1 MTNTATLSTKIIAR
15 KAQSLSADNKFSGV
29 IDLYEKFFEELKNLR
44 DERET
49 VYEKIKSH
57 GRPVIVFGSGQMAAL
72 VTKELESF
80 GINVDG
86 YCVDEK
92 YFKPDTP
99 LRVYNFAELVTQPDK
114 YVFVLGMNSDY
125 VDSDRSLEFL
135 RDKRIISYMTYPY
148 AFRFISKD
156 FILSRKD
163 EFAETFSL
171 LDDDLSRRTL
181 SAYLRLMFTFDQS
194 ALFDV
199 FERGMYF
206 NSLTESAKGGIFVD
220 CGAYRGDTAERFINW
235 SGGRYER
242 IFAIQADKKNFSMLE
257 GFVRDKGYKNV
268 SLINCGVWNKKGV
281 LSFNSTGSV
290 LSYLVDADTNYE
302 MDAEFDSIQVDTLD
316 NIIGDEPVNFVKL
329 MIQGSELNALQG
341 AVNVVKSQKPLLA
354 IAAFQNPSALITI
367 PQFIKNLNVGYKIYL
382 RKHSRFSTAEF
393 ILYAVPE
400 D

>member
-1 MTNTATLSTKIIAR
+1 MY
-15 KAQSLSADNKFSGV
+15 D
-29 IDLYEKFFEELKNLR
+29 EFFDELKNLH
-44 DERET
+44 DGHAA

-57 GRPVIVFGSGQMAAL
+57 GRPVIVFGFGQMAAL

-92 YFKPDTP
+92 YFKPNN
-99 LRVYNFAELVTQPDK
+99 LSVYNFEELVTQPDK

-135 RDKRIISYMTYPY
+135 QDKRIISYMTCPY

-171 LDDDLSRRTL
+171 LEDDLSRRTL
-181 SAYLRLMFTFDQS
+181 SAYLRLMVTFDQS

-220 CGAYRGDTAERFINW
+220 CGAYRGDTVERFINW

-242 IFAIQADKKNFSMLE
+242 IFAIEADAGNFSVLE
-257 GFVRDKGYKNV
+257 NFVRGKGYENV

-281 LSFNSTGSV
+281 LSFNSTSTV

-302 MDAEFDSIQVDTLD
+302 MGDKTDVIRVDTLD
-316 NIIGDEPVNFVKL
+316 NIIGDKPVDFVKL
-329 MIQGSELNALQG
+329 MIQGSELRALQG
-341 AVNVVKSQKPLLA
+341 AVNIMKNQKPLLA
-354 IAAFQNPSALITI
+354 IAAFHNPSALITI
-367 PQFIKNLNVGYKIYL
+367 PQFVKNLNVGYKIYL
-382 RKHSRFSTAEF
+382 RKHSRFSVGEL
-393 ILYAVPE
+393 ILYAVPK